1 MPSEALLVD
10 LRKLVSPDRIVTD
23 PAELFV
29 YDADGL
35 TIARS
40 KPAAVVFPKTTDEV
54 VELVKLLA
62 RLDVPIVPRGTGTGL
77 AGGCI
82 AFDNGVIISTARMT
96 RILKID
102 LENRVA
108 HVEAGVRNTALTEA
122 VALLPGGSDY
132 HFSPDPSSQRA
143 STIGGNAATNA
154 GGIHVL
160 KDFVTSNHV
169 LGLEMVLPD
178 GTVLTCGGK
187 DGAYESGNFDL
198 PGLIC
203 GSEGTLGIITRLW
216 VRLSPKPASFRT
228 IVSIFTDTAAAGQF
242 VADVIRDGHLPAAM
256 EMLDGAMVKVIED
269 AYHFGFPPNAQS
281 LVLTE
286 IDGIDSLLDGQMF
299 QIVSLSK
306 KNRAFST
313 ETSSDPEKRAKLWKM
328 RKSAFGAI
336 GRISTSFCTQDACV
350 PRSKLP
356 QVLTRIVEIGQKYG
370 LQIPNVFHAGDG
382 NVHPILLY
390 DERNEDQVRNVL
402 AASEEIL
409 KYCIDVGGTLTGEH
423 GVGIEKLHLMPYLFD
438 PATMKQMDRVKR
450 AFDPGERINAGKM
463 IPSEK
468 VTVDLLKKPGRMAP
482 Q

>member
-1 MPSEALLVD
+1 
-10 LRKLVSPDRIVTD
+10 
-23 PAELFV
+23 
-29 YDADGL
+29 
-35 TIARS
+35 
-40 KPAAVVFPKTTDEV
+40 
-54 VELVKLLA
+54 
-62 RLDVPIVPRGTGTGL
+62 
-77 AGGCI
+77 
-82 AFDNGVIISTARMT
+82 MT

-122 VALLPGGSDY
+122 VGVIPGGGAY

-169 LGLEMVLPD
+169 LGVEMVLVD
-178 GTVLTCGGK
+178 GTILNCGGE
-187 DGAYESGNFDL
+187 DGACESGNFDL

-216 VRLSPKPASFRT
+216 VRLTPKPMGFRT
-228 IVSIFTDTAAAGQF
+228 IVSIFTATADAGRF
-242 VADVIRDGHLPAAM
+242 VAEVIREGHLPAAM
-256 EMLDGAMVKVIED
+256 EMLDGSMVKVIED
-269 AYHFGFPPNAQS
+269 AYHFGFPATAQS

-286 IDGIDSLLDGQMF
+286 IDGIDELLDKQAEA
-299 QIVSLSK
+299 IVGLSK
-306 KNRAFST
+306 KNKAVST
-313 ETSSDPEKRAKLWKM
+313 EASADAGRRAQLWKM

-336 GRISTSFCTQDACV
+336 GRISTSYCTQDACV

-356 QVLTRIVEIGQKYG
+356 MVLEKIVAIGEKYG
-370 LQIPNVFHAGDG
+370 LKIPNVFHAGDG

-390 DERNEDQVRNVL
+390 DERDERQVQNVL
-402 AASEEIL
+402 EASEEIL

-423 GVGIEKLHLMPYLFD
+423 GVGIEKLKLMPYMFD

-450 AFDPGERINAGKM
+450 AFDPGERINAGKLV
-463 IPSEK
+463 PSERIQ
-468 VTVDLLKKPGRMAP
+468 VELGKPGRMAP

>member
-1 MPSEALLVD
+1 MPPETLIAD
-10 LRKLVSPDRIVTD
+10 LRKALAPDRVLTD
-23 PAELFV
+23 PADLFV

-35 TIARS
+35 TIARAR
-40 KPAAVVFPKTTDEV
+40 PAAVVFPQSTAEV
-54 VELVKLLA
+54 AKVVKLLA
-62 RLDVPIVPRGTGTGL
+62 HLDVPIVPRGAGTGL

-82 AFDNGVIISTARMT
+82 AFANGVVVSTARMT

-102 LENRVA
+102 PANRVA
-108 HVEAGVRNTALTEA
+108 HVEAGVRNTALTDA

-169 LGLEMVLPD
+169 LGVEMVLAD

-198 PGLIC
+198 PGLLC
-203 GSEGTLGIITRLW
+203 GSEGTLGIITKLW
-216 VRLSPKPASFRT
+216 VRLTPKPAAFRT
-228 IVSIFTDTAAAGQF
+228 LVSIFSTTADAGQF

-269 AYHFGFPPNAQS
+269 AYQFGFPADAQS

-286 IDGIDSLLDGQMF
+286 IDGIDALLDRQMD
-299 QIVSLSK
+299 QIVALSK
-306 KNRAFST
+306 RNRAAVT
-313 ETSSDPEKRAKLWKM
+313 EASADPDRRAKLWKM

-356 QVLTRIVEIGQKYG
+356 EVLAKIIAIGEQYG
-370 LQIPNVFHAGDG
+370 LKIPNVFHAGDG

-390 DERNEDQVRNVL
+390 DERDPQQVRNVL
-402 AASEEIL
+402 AASEAIL
-409 KYCIDVGGTLTGEH
+409 KYCVDVGGTITGEH
-423 GVGIEKLHLMPYLFD
+423 GVGVEKLHLMPYCFD

-450 AFDPGERINAGKM
+450 AFDPGERLNAGKL
-463 IPSEK
+463 IPTDK
-468 VTVDLLKKPGRMAP
+468 ITVELGKPGRQVP